1 MQVVKDNFYNDFQKI
16 ENYKDLHI
24 KRNSITTDLKKIFY
38 SNVWD
43 LKNKCEE
50 LKKSNKAENKDYYN
64 AFLNEIYLLDYKEKP
79 KIKTIKTDD
88 FLNFKYNENVDNN

>member
-1 MQVVKDNFYNDFQKI
+1 MQFVKDNFYNDFQKL

-24 KRNSITTDLKKIFY
+24 KRNSITTDLKQIFY

-50 LKKSNKAENKDYYN
+50 LKKSNEQ
-64 AFLNEIYLLDYKEKP
+64 
-79 KIKTIKTDD
+79 KIKIIITL
-88 FLNFKYNENVDNN
+88 F